1 MLIAQISD
9 THIVER
15 GRKTFGV
22 APTEAN
28 LALVIDHI
36 NRFEPKPDLV
46 LLTGDVTDH
55 GSADEMAN
63 AARLLGDLNCPFYI
77 IPGNHDNRGSLWS
90 EFAETACP
98 TKANEFINYVIDG
111 FDVRLIGMD
120 SSIENAPGGE
130 LCDVRL
136 AWLEKQLSEQPQRP
150 TIIFMHHPP
159 VKCGILESDV
169 DGFLG
174 AAALGRVVEK
184 YTCIERIL
192 CGHIHLP
199 THSRFHGTIV
209 STAPSI
215 GMRLGLDLTMT
226 KDSEFFLDDPAYQ
239 LHHWTKHKTLITHT
253 IRINDVDGPHPF
265 EELLV

>member
-22 APTEAN
+22 APMEAN

-55 GSADEMAN
+55 GSAGEVAN
-63 AARLLGDLNCPFYI
+63 AARLLGGLNCPFYI
-77 IPGNHDNRGSLWS
+77 IPGNHDDRGNLWS
-90 EFAETACP
+90 EFAGTACP
-98 TKANEFINYVIDG
+98 ARTSEFINYVIDD

-130 LCDVRL
+130 LSSDSL
-136 AWLEKQLSEQPQRP
+136 AWLDKNLSDQPQRP

-159 VKCGILESDV
+159 IKCGVIESDI

-174 AAALGRVVEK
+174 ADTLGEIVEK
-184 YTCIERIL
+184 YSCIERII

-226 KDSEFFLDDPAYQ
+226 KESEFYLDAPGYQ
-239 LHHWTKHKTLITHT
+239 LHHWTKYKTLMTHT
-253 IRINDVDGPHPF
+253 IRITEIDGPYAF
-265 EELLV
+265 EEQ